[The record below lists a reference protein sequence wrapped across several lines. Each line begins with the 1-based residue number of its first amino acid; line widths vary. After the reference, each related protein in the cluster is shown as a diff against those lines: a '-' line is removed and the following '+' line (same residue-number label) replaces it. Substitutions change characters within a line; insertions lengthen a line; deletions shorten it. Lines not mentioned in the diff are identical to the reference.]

1 MLISEIKTRS
11 LYAPDKGS
19 LHTDYF
25 KQPKRGVIAEEE
37 DNDGR
42 LNGVFGCRRN
52 HFLFDRQLFSRAG
65 KSSFTIKHTFF
76 FKINHFI
83 KHRNVF
89 LKRLFK
95 RVYKKSPNRSR
106 VERLSSEYSLKIL
119 APTSGC
125 RGGRSFLKAHQQRFR
140 LSTLHLAPR
149 RSFYDTCVACRVVQ
163 GVSYLGIQLSSNAI
177 ITVEFKTHVSTFL
190 YFLVSIPITRNAFSP
205 YTVSH
210 YVKLYLFFIFK
221 FFLFFFYFQG
231 LPTGTSPIYRISNH
245 IYVMQVYHFT
255 GNCHPTLVRIVKLG
269 LREMCFGIGASIGP
283 LFGAVLFENFGF
295 EMPFLASAAII
306 ATIAVVG
313 YIAVRPE
320 NNYMTDDARADVSA
334 RGFWVK
340 GRKTFVD
347 IRVFNPLAKMYNK
360 NENIT
365 LKSAYQINENSKM
378 REYNERI
385 LQIEHGTF
393 TPLVFSAF
401 GGMGYESSRFFKR
414 LNEMIAEKKNEKT
427 NEDGGE
433 QSDKLQNI
441 KLILSNPEIL
451 LNFLQNGLALMFIT
465 YIDGWLAT
473 YIVYKFKKSVTF
485 AGSYLMIAGA
495 FHIICAPIVG
505 HLADSKKLHGPLI
518 ALGVFILSIG
528 QFLYGPSPFLHLD
541 SSLWLL
547 AISLV
552 LLGVGASI
560 SVVPSFAHCQRIS
573 SIFLGPMLGGVLFQN
588 FGFKYTSE
596 YFGSAAAVLS
606 IVPFEWIVS
615 IVEVMILSSIIHI
628 AFFVEWI
635 VNIALCQCYMACVVI
650 YDSIFEPMKMENNA
664 ESLNVGLSLK
674 KKIMMAVLMVSS
686 VVEGIIFCLIG
697 SIFPE
702 QALRKGLQK
711 IDVGVILS
719 SFSIAMIVLTFAV
732 GAMIPKLGSRFSF
745 LLSLTVSAL
754 ILIPFSFVMHAPSKS
769 IFYFSCVACRVVQG
783 VSYLGIQL
791 SSNAIITVEF
801 KTHVSTFLGLREMC
815 FGIGAAIGPL
825 FGAVLFENFGFEMPF
840 LASAAII
847 ATIAVIG
854 YIAVRPE
861 NNYMTDG
868 GEQSDNL
875 QNIKLIHSNPEI
887 LLNFLQNALALMFI
901 TYMDGWLAT
910 YIVYKFKKSVTF
922 AGSYLMIAVAFH
934 IICAP
939 IVGHLADSKVD
950 FMQSINWHNSVN
962 ILPK

>member
-1 MLISEIKTRS
+1 MK
-11 LYAPDKGS
+11 
-19 LHTDYF
+19 
-25 KQPKRGVIAEEE
+25 
-37 DNDGR
+37 
-42 LNGVFGCRRN
+42 
-52 HFLFDRQLFSRAG
+52 
-65 KSSFTIKHTFF
+65 
-76 FKINHFI
+76 
-83 KHRNVF
+83 
-89 LKRLFK
+89 
-95 RVYKKSPNRSR
+95 
-106 VERLSSEYSLKIL
+106 
-119 APTSGC
+119 
-125 RGGRSFLKAHQQRFR
+125 
-140 LSTLHLAPR
+140 
-149 RSFYDTCVACRVVQ
+149 
-163 GVSYLGIQLSSNAI
+163 
-177 ITVEFKTHVSTFL
+177 
-190 YFLVSIPITRNAFSP
+190 
-205 YTVSH
+205 
-210 YVKLYLFFIFK
+210 
-221 FFLFFFYFQG
+221 
-231 LPTGTSPIYRISNH
+231 
-245 IYVMQVYHFT
+245 
-255 GNCHPTLVRIVKLG
+255 
-269 LREMCFGIGASIGP
+269 
-283 LFGAVLFENFGF
+283 
-295 EMPFLASAAII
+295 
-306 ATIAVVG
+306 
-313 YIAVRPE
+313 
-320 NNYMTDDARADVSA
+320 DDARADVSA

-427 NEDGGE
+427 SVTMSYIRTKLSFSLLRSTLLCVRGSPSVKHEDGGE

-650 YDSIFEPMKMENNA
+650 YDSIFEVSGYKASAKSAGVPSAYQDVPMKMENNA

-702 QALRKGLQK
+702 QALQKGLQK
-711 IDVGVILS
+711 VDVGVILS

-732 GAMIPKLGSRFSF
+732 GAMIPKLGSRLSF

-754 ILIPFSFVMHAPSKS
+754 ILIPFSLVMHAPSKS

-783 VSYLGIQL
+783 VSYLSIQL

-861 NNYMTDG
+861 NNYMTGPMLG
-868 GEQSDNL
+868 GVL
-875 QNIKLIHSNPEI
+875 FQNFGFKYTSEYFGSAAAVLVLLSMVAILHSKCNGGRDYEEIK
-887 LLNFLQNALALMFI
+887 
-901 TYMDGWLAT
+901 
-910 YIVYKFKKSVTF
+910 
-922 AGSYLMIAVAFH
+922 
-934 IICAP
+934 
-939 IVGHLADSKVD
+939 
-950 FMQSINWHNSVN
+950 
-962 ILPK
+962 

>member
-1 MLISEIKTRS
+1 MK
-11 LYAPDKGS
+11 
-19 LHTDYF
+19 
-25 KQPKRGVIAEEE
+25 
-37 DNDGR
+37 
-42 LNGVFGCRRN
+42 
-52 HFLFDRQLFSRAG
+52 
-65 KSSFTIKHTFF
+65 
-76 FKINHFI
+76 
-83 KHRNVF
+83 
-89 LKRLFK
+89 
-95 RVYKKSPNRSR
+95 
-106 VERLSSEYSLKIL
+106 
-119 APTSGC
+119 
-125 RGGRSFLKAHQQRFR
+125 
-140 LSTLHLAPR
+140 
-149 RSFYDTCVACRVVQ
+149 
-163 GVSYLGIQLSSNAI
+163 
-177 ITVEFKTHVSTFL
+177 
-190 YFLVSIPITRNAFSP
+190 
-205 YTVSH
+205 
-210 YVKLYLFFIFK
+210 
-221 FFLFFFYFQG
+221 
-231 LPTGTSPIYRISNH
+231 
-245 IYVMQVYHFT
+245 
-255 GNCHPTLVRIVKLG
+255 
-269 LREMCFGIGASIGP
+269 
-283 LFGAVLFENFGF
+283 
-295 EMPFLASAAII
+295 
-306 ATIAVVG
+306 
-313 YIAVRPE
+313 
-320 NNYMTDDARADVSA
+320 DDARADVSA

-427 NEDGGE
+427 SVTMSYIRTKLSFSLLRSTLLCVRGSPSVKHEDGGE

-650 YDSIFEPMKMENNA
+650 YDSIFEVSGYKASAKSAGVPSAYQDVPMKMENNA

-702 QALRKGLQK
+702 QALQKGLQK
-711 IDVGVILS
+711 VDVGVILS

-732 GAMIPKLGSRFSF
+732 GAM
-745 LLSLTVSAL
+745 
-754 ILIPFSFVMHAPSKS
+754 
-769 IFYFSCVACRVVQG
+769 
-783 VSYLGIQL
+783 
-791 SSNAIITVEF
+791 
-801 KTHVSTFLGLREMC
+801 GLREMC

-861 NNYMTDG
+861 NNYMTGPMLG
-868 GEQSDNL
+868 GVL
-875 QNIKLIHSNPEI
+875 FQNFGFKYTSEYFGSAAAVLVLLSMVAILHSKCNGGRDYEEIK
-887 LLNFLQNALALMFI
+887 
-901 TYMDGWLAT
+901 
-910 YIVYKFKKSVTF
+910 
-922 AGSYLMIAVAFH
+922 
-934 IICAP
+934 
-939 IVGHLADSKVD
+939 
-950 FMQSINWHNSVN
+950 
-962 ILPK
+962 

>member
-1 MLISEIKTRS
+1 MK
-11 LYAPDKGS
+11 
-19 LHTDYF
+19 
-25 KQPKRGVIAEEE
+25 
-37 DNDGR
+37 
-42 LNGVFGCRRN
+42 
-52 HFLFDRQLFSRAG
+52 
-65 KSSFTIKHTFF
+65 
-76 FKINHFI
+76 
-83 KHRNVF
+83 
-89 LKRLFK
+89 
-95 RVYKKSPNRSR
+95 
-106 VERLSSEYSLKIL
+106 
-119 APTSGC
+119 
-125 RGGRSFLKAHQQRFR
+125 
-140 LSTLHLAPR
+140 
-149 RSFYDTCVACRVVQ
+149 
-163 GVSYLGIQLSSNAI
+163 
-177 ITVEFKTHVSTFL
+177 
-190 YFLVSIPITRNAFSP
+190 
-205 YTVSH
+205 
-210 YVKLYLFFIFK
+210 
-221 FFLFFFYFQG
+221 
-231 LPTGTSPIYRISNH
+231 
-245 IYVMQVYHFT
+245 
-255 GNCHPTLVRIVKLG
+255 
-269 LREMCFGIGASIGP
+269 
-283 LFGAVLFENFGF
+283 
-295 EMPFLASAAII
+295 
-306 ATIAVVG
+306 
-313 YIAVRPE
+313 
-320 NNYMTDDARADVSA
+320 DDARADVSA

-427 NEDGGE
+427 SVTMSYIRTKLSFSLLRSTLLCVRGSPSVKHEDGGE

-650 YDSIFEPMKMENNA
+650 YDSIFE
-664 ESLNVGLSLK
+664 
-674 KKIMMAVLMVSS
+674 VSGYKAS
-686 VVEGIIFCLIG
+686 AKSAGVPSAYQDV
-697 SIFPE
+697 
-702 QALRKGLQK
+702 ALQKGLQK
-711 IDVGVILS
+711 VDVGVILS

-732 GAMIPKLGSRFSF
+732 GAM
-745 LLSLTVSAL
+745 
-754 ILIPFSFVMHAPSKS
+754 
-769 IFYFSCVACRVVQG
+769 
-783 VSYLGIQL
+783 
-791 SSNAIITVEF
+791 
-801 KTHVSTFLGLREMC
+801 GLREMC

-861 NNYMTDG
+861 NNYMTGPMLG
-868 GEQSDNL
+868 GVL
-875 QNIKLIHSNPEI
+875 FQNFGFKYTSEYFGSAAAVLVLLSMVAILHSKCNGGRDYEEIK
-887 LLNFLQNALALMFI
+887 
-901 TYMDGWLAT
+901 
-910 YIVYKFKKSVTF
+910 
-922 AGSYLMIAVAFH
+922 
-934 IICAP
+934 
-939 IVGHLADSKVD
+939 
-950 FMQSINWHNSVN
+950 
-962 ILPK
+962 

>member
-25 KQPKRGVIAEEE
+25 KLNSLFHDDSLPTPVSDFNKVPMKMENNADSLNVGLSLKKKIMMAVLMVSSVVEGIIFFLIGSFFPEQALQKGLQKVDVGVI
-37 DNDGR
+37 
-42 LNGVFGCRRN
+42 L
-52 HFLFDRQLFSRAG
+52 
-65 KSSFTIKHTFF
+65 SSFSIAMIVLTFA
-76 FKINHFI
+76 
-83 KHRNVF
+83 VGAM
-89 LKRLFK
+89 
-95 RVYKKSPNRSR
+95 
-106 VERLSSEYSLKIL
+106 IL

-177 ITVEFKTHVSTFL
+177 ITVEFKTHVSTF
-190 YFLVSIPITRNAFSP
+190 
-205 YTVSH
+205 
-210 YVKLYLFFIFK
+210 
-221 FFLFFFYFQG
+221 
-231 LPTGTSPIYRISNH
+231 
-245 IYVMQVYHFT
+245 
-255 GNCHPTLVRIVKLG
+255 LG

-650 YDSIFEPMKMENNA
+650 YDSIFEKC
-664 ESLNVGLSLK
+664 
-674 KKIMMAVLMVSS
+674 
-686 VVEGIIFCLIG
+686 IF
-697 SIFPE
+697 E
-702 QALRKGLQK
+702 KALRKGLQK

-732 GAMIPKLGSRFSF
+732 GAM
-745 LLSLTVSAL
+745 
-754 ILIPFSFVMHAPSKS
+754 
-769 IFYFSCVACRVVQG
+769 
-783 VSYLGIQL
+783 
-791 SSNAIITVEF
+791 
-801 KTHVSTFLGLREMC
+801 GLREMC

>member
-1 MLISEIKTRS
+1 MK
-11 LYAPDKGS
+11 
-19 LHTDYF
+19 
-25 KQPKRGVIAEEE
+25 
-37 DNDGR
+37 
-42 LNGVFGCRRN
+42 
-52 HFLFDRQLFSRAG
+52 
-65 KSSFTIKHTFF
+65 
-76 FKINHFI
+76 
-83 KHRNVF
+83 
-89 LKRLFK
+89 
-95 RVYKKSPNRSR
+95 
-106 VERLSSEYSLKIL
+106 
-119 APTSGC
+119 
-125 RGGRSFLKAHQQRFR
+125 
-140 LSTLHLAPR
+140 
-149 RSFYDTCVACRVVQ
+149 
-163 GVSYLGIQLSSNAI
+163 
-177 ITVEFKTHVSTFL
+177 
-190 YFLVSIPITRNAFSP
+190 
-205 YTVSH
+205 
-210 YVKLYLFFIFK
+210 
-221 FFLFFFYFQG
+221 
-231 LPTGTSPIYRISNH
+231 
-245 IYVMQVYHFT
+245 
-255 GNCHPTLVRIVKLG
+255 
-269 LREMCFGIGASIGP
+269 
-283 LFGAVLFENFGF
+283 
-295 EMPFLASAAII
+295 
-306 ATIAVVG
+306 
-313 YIAVRPE
+313 
-320 NNYMTDDARADVSA
+320 DDARADVSA

-427 NEDGGE
+427 SVTMSYIRTKLSFSLLRSTLLCVRGSPSVKHEDGGE

-650 YDSIFEPMKMENNA
+650 YDSIFEVSGYKASAKSAGVPSAYQDVPMKMENNA

-702 QALRKGLQK
+702 QALQKGLQK
-711 IDVGVILS
+711 VDVGVILS

-732 GAMIPKLGSRFSF
+732 GAM
-745 LLSLTVSAL
+745 
-754 ILIPFSFVMHAPSKS
+754 
-769 IFYFSCVACRVVQG
+769 
-783 VSYLGIQL
+783 
-791 SSNAIITVEF
+791 
-801 KTHVSTFLGLREMC
+801 GLREMC

-950 FMQSINWHNSVN
+950 FMQSINWHNSKVHGPLIALGVF
-962 ILPK
+962 ILSIGEFLYGPSPFLHLDSSLWLLAISLVLLGVGASITVVPSFAHCQRISSIFLGPMLGGVLFQNFGFKYTSEYFGSAAAVLVLLSMVAILHSKCNGGRDYEEIK